1 VAVWSQAGHSVAKA
15 VLVDTEI
22 LLPNLLILFVSI
34 IIMGKVSDFAIDN
47 TVKISEIS
55 GLGKTTVGFVLLG
68 FSTSL
73 PELSV
78 SIIAALID
86 EVGVPVGN
94 ALGSNIV
101 DVSLIMGLPV
111 LLVALKKP
119 EVNMTVNM
127 VKEEF
132 SSLYFGLFT
141 ASLIPLS
148 LMYLAHASRIV
159 GLILLII
166 FLIYTYHL
174 SKREIL
180 TEGAEERVRGE
191 AKKLD
196 RYVLLTSAGVIGVI
210 AVSYFVVYSASNI
223 AEIIGVPKILMG
235 ATIVA
240 FGTSLP
246 ELTLNV
252 KAIAKEQWA
261 LAFGNIVGS
270 CFINITLI
278 LGIPLIASPLNVNM
292 KIFSDLILF
301 SLIDNLFLWY
311 FLTSGR
317 MGWKEGAILLF
328 LYLLFLATTFGVI
341 SKP

>member
-1 VAVWSQAGHSVAKA
+1 M
-15 VLVDTEI
+15 LFDTEI

-34 IIMGKVSDFAIDN
+34 IVLGKASDFAITN
-47 TVKISEIS
+47 TVKISEITR
-55 GLGKTTVGFVLLG
+55 LGKTTVGFVLLG

-78 SIIAALID
+78 SVIAALIG
-86 EVGVPVGN
+86 EAGVPIGN

-127 VKEEF
+127 AKEEF
-132 SSLYFGLFT
+132 SSLYFGLFI

-148 LMYLAHASRIV
+148 LMYIAHASQIV

-166 FLIYTYHL
+166 FLIYMYHL
-174 SKREIL
+174 SKRKIL
-180 TEGAEERVRGE
+180 TEEAGERVYGE

-196 RYVLLTSAGVIGVI
+196 RYVLLTFAGVIGVI
-210 AVSYFVVYSASNI
+210 AVSYFVVDSASKI

-246 ELTLNV
+246 ELTLNM

-270 CFINITLI
+270 CFVNITLI
-278 LGIPLIASPLNVNM
+278 LGIPLIASPLDVNM
-292 KIFSDLILF
+292 KVFSDLIIF

-317 MGWKEGAILLF
+317 MRWKEGAILLF